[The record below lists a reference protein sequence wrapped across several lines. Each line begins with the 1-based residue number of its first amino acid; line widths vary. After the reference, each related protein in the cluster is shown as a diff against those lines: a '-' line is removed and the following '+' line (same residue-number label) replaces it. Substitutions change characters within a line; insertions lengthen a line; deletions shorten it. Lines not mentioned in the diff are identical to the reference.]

1 MGPQLVEL
9 KTSVSSSSPFLGFWK
24 SFSKNRMAVV
34 GLFML
39 ATIIGLA
46 VFASVLAPFDPKS
59 SANISSSDI
68 YNPPSAVH
76 WLGTDDAGR
85 DILSSF
91 LFGARVSLIVGF
103 FAAFISVVIGGTIG
117 VVAGFYGG
125 RVEELLVGFSDTML
139 LISDLP
145 LVVVI
150 VSLSKNPLFYIIFL
164 IWS

>member
-1 MGPQLVEL
+1 MVPQLVEL

-91 LFGARVSLIVGF
+91 LFWARDSLIVGF
-103 FAAFISVVIGGTIG
+103 FAAYISVVIGGTIG

-125 RVEELLVGFSDTML
+125 GVEE
-139 LISDLP
+139 
-145 LVVVI
+145 
-150 VSLSKNPLFYIIFL
+150 IFL
-164 IWS
+164 RFFGNMFLFSFLPFF